1 MSGLSDCDR
10 TDAGLR
16 ELILPWPARALHP
29 NARVHWRTKAAA
41 TKDARHSAFHLARA
55 AGWAP
60 GILPADGKLSLWVDF
75 IPPDRRRRD
84 DDGMPAAFK
93 AWRDGLADALGID
106 DNRFRSFPYLSDREV
121 VKSGCV
127 RVRITLG
134 PEQSRT
140 LDQENDQSKRG
151 GVQ

>member
-1 MSGLSDCDR
+1 MLP
-10 TDAGLR
+10 

-29 NARVHWRTKAAA
+29 NARVHWRTKAAE
-41 TKDARHSAFHLARA
+41 TKKARQSAFYLARQ

-60 GILPADGKLSLWVDF
+60 GTVPAEGKLRLQVDF

-106 DNRFRSFPYLSDREV
+106 DHRFRSVPGLLDEPV
-121 VKSGCV
+121 ANGAV
-127 RVRITLG
+127 RVRIGIWT
-134 PEQSRT
+134 P
-140 LDQENDQSKRG
+140 DQENDRSQG
-151 GVQ
+151 AGVQ